1 MKSKLKLMLIGV
13 LTFVLA
19 LSLVGFVGCASGGNS
34 SDGGK
39 SETIVTPPEKLAK
52 VYSVTMSYNG
62 EAVDGTITAELSLGE
77 ITVTANVR
85 KDEAADGTVTFSSS
99 VPEVAEIAQSG
110 LITLKSKGETVIT
123 ATAGDKKHEIVLTVT
138 AKMQT
143 GEKHVITVTD
153 GEASVAEAAAG
164 DVVTITPAIPE
175 DKEFLEWDFSDNVTI
190 VNGNEF
196 VMPGGDVKIKARLVN
211 KLASL
216 TVMEQPLDN
225 RVTFGS
231 PLNKEGL
238 KIYAKSVISGEE
250 WDVTESCVISD
261 FTDEDF
267 VTATYTLGEVTKTA
281 QIPVNFVAG
290 YEVNAK
296 SFKNP
301 DNDDNVAM
309 NPIPETLDGEFDE
322 KYKESGYIC
331 GTQGQTL
338 RFSMQNGTYS
348 ASNFDKNQSLYFY
361 FYSDFKATARIRI
374 SAASTRTYRTDG
386 ASGTPDAVYETVL
399 ADKFKLYFNASNAEV
414 GVNPSAKAEAFKLGW
429 ASWAVCGHSSES
441 WLTDVVVE
449 KGWNYLRIDSID
461 YETPNIAYIKVQFRN
476 GDPVEFADG
485 AKTELASALIMKEL
499 PEDLEKALK
508 GYEQVGAAL
517 LEQGN
522 DRTTN
527 TLTIRPEGSSHSTAC
542 MVLGDKVTFYV
553 YSEVD
558 GVAKAYIN
566 TASGD
571 VGSYINGT
579 PNSVKEVI
587 LKNSF
592 SVKLNGAD
600 LTLNDDAKAEAYS
613 QDTASWSVCQHF
625 AVTELATVTLKKGW
639 NTMQFLYAQGG
650 QANLG
655 DLTFKFIYE
664 E

>member
-1 MKSKLKLMLIGV
+1 MKGKLKLMLLGA

-19 LSLVGFVGCASGGNS
+19 LSLFGFVGCANSGNGS
-34 SDGGK
+34 G
-39 SETIVTPPEKLAK
+39 ETIVNPPEKLAK
-52 VYSVTMSYNG
+52 VYSVTISYNG
-62 EAVDGTITAELSLGE
+62 ETVDGTITAELSLGE
-77 ITVTANVR
+77 ITVTASVR
-85 KDEAADGTVTFSSS
+85 KDEAADGTVTYISS

-110 LITLKSKGETVIT
+110 LITLKAKGETVIT
-123 ATAGDKKHEIVLTVT
+123 ATAGDKKYDIVLTVT
-138 AKMQT
+138 AKTQT
-143 GEKHVITVTD
+143 GEKHAITVTD

-175 DKEFLEWDFSDNVTI
+175 DKEFLEWDFSDNVTK

-196 VMPGGDVKIKARLVN
+196 VMPDGDVKIKARLVN
-211 KLASL
+211 KLASIC
-216 TVMEQPLDN
+216 VMEQPLDN

-261 FTDEDF
+261 LTDEDA

-281 QIPVNFVAG
+281 QIPVTFIAG

-301 DNDDNVAM
+301 DNDNNVNM
-309 NPIPETLDGEFDE
+309 NPVPETLDGEFDE

-331 GTQGQTL
+331 GTEGQSL
-338 RFSMQNGTYS
+338 KFSKQLDTYC
-348 ASNFDKNQSLYFY
+348 ASNFDKGQSLYFY

-374 SAASTRTYRTDG
+374 SAASTRDYRTDG
-386 ASGTPDAVYETVL
+386 TSGTPDAVYETVL
-399 ADKFKLYFNASNAEV
+399 ADKFKLYFNAANAEV
-414 GVNPSAKAEAFKLGW
+414 GVNPNAKAEAFKLGY
-429 ASWAVCGHSSES
+429 ASWAVCGHFTES

-449 KGWNYLRIDSID
+449 KGWNYLRIDSMD
-461 YETPNIAYIKVQFRN
+461 YQTPNVEGIKIQFRN

-485 AKTELASALIMKEL
+485 AKTDLANALIMKEL
-499 PEDLEKALK
+499 PEDLDKALK
-508 GYEQVGAAL
+508 GHEQSGAAL

-522 DRTTN
+522 DRTYN
-527 TLTIRPEGSSHSTAC
+527 VLTIRQEGSSYSTAC
-542 MVLGDKVTFYV
+542 MVVGDKVTFYV
-553 YSEVD
+553 YSEAE
-558 GVAKAYIN
+558 GTAKMYIN

-571 VGSYINGT
+571 NYRDLEGSGAPNG
-579 PNSVKEVI
+579 VREVI

-592 SVKLNGAD
+592 SAKLNGET
-600 LTLNDDAKAEAYS
+600 LVLNDDAKAEAYR
-613 QDTASWSVCQHF
+613 QDTGSWSVCQHF
-625 AVTELATVTLKKGW
+625 SVTELATVTLKKGW
-639 NTMQFLYAQGG
+639 NTVLFTYEQGA